1 MEEAM
6 SPRQLERIC
15 VFTGSS
21 IGAQPAYAEAAA
33 RLGRVFAEERIE
45 LVYGGASVGLMGVM
59 ADAILVRGG
68 RVHGIIPRGLAS
80 KEVMHASLSELT
92 VVESMHAR
100 KQAMSDRADAFIAMP
115 GGFGTFDELFEI
127 LTWAQLG
134 IHAKPIGILNV
145 AGYFDALI
153 RMVDV
158 AVTQG
163 FVSETH
169 RGLFLVENDPKSLVE
184 ALRTHPMP
192 LIQRWITR
200 EQS

>member
-1 MEEAM
+1 MP
-6 SPRQLERIC
+6 PRQLNRIC

-21 IGAQPAYAEAAA
+21 MGAHPEYAEAAGA
-33 RLGRVFAEERIE
+33 LGRVFAKEHIE
-45 LVYGGASVGLMGVM
+45 LVYGGASVGLMGVL
-59 ADAILVRGG
+59 ADEILVQSG
-68 RVHGIIPRGLAS
+68 RVHGVIPRGLAS
-80 KEVMHASLSELT
+80 KEVMHASLTELT

-100 KQAMSDRADAFIAMP
+100 KQAMSDLADAFIAMP

-145 AGYFDALI
+145 AGYFDPLI
-153 RMVDV
+153 RMIET

-163 FVSETH
+163 FVPETH
-169 RGLFLVENDPKSLVE
+169 QSLFVVETDAKGLVQ

-192 LIQRWITR
+192 KVRRWITR

>member
-1 MEEAM
+1 MP
-6 SPRQLERIC
+6 PRQLNRIC

-21 IGAQPAYAEAAA
+21 LGAHPEYAEAAA
-33 RLGRVFAEERIE
+33 ALGQVFVKERIE
-45 LVYGGASVGLMGVM
+45 LVYGGASVGLMGVI
-59 ADAILVRGG
+59 ADEILVHSG

-80 KEVMHASLSELT
+80 KEVMHASLTELT
-92 VVESMHAR
+92 VVESMHTR
-100 KQAMSDRADAFIAMP
+100 KQAMSDLADAFIAMP

-134 IHAKPIGILNV
+134 IHAKPVGILNV

-169 RGLFLVENDPKSLVE
+169 RNLFVVETDPKALVA

-192 LIQRWITR
+192 TVRRWITR
-200 EQS
+200 EQT